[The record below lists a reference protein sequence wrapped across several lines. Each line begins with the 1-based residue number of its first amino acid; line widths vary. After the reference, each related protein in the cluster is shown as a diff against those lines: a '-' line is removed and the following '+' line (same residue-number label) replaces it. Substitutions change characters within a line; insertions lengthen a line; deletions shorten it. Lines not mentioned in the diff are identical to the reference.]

1 MEHVRLV
8 QLVFPFKA
16 KRSVVISATVVTLS
30 AIAHS
35 AIFWVPMPQSHDTKS
50 VIADTPVPDESAPK
64 DEIDVV
70 MLPQSEPPPPPPEAA
85 IEAPPARPSQRAAPP
100 APAPLL
106 PTDVIVEP
114 VAPPPTAADL
124 PPQPSD
130 PPPVEDL
137 PVADGDHTPAFA
149 PPTHDG
155 PLLSY
160 DEQFPH
166 FEGATSGCFGLGGC
180 RQVNDVSRYYD
191 VATSL
196 VAGLEAQG
204 YVVDEVDDLEDD
216 TGRNVY
222 ELTPPGDGAAKQ
234 YLLVFQG
241 EEIGSA
247 IYVMSPEIMTL
258 DQLRS
263 LAAQVTEH
271 HQAV

>member
-1 MEHVRLV
+1 LEHVRLV

-35 AIFWVPMPQSHDTKS
+35 AIFWVPMPQPQATES
-50 VIADTPVPDESAPK
+50 VTADTPGPDESATN

-70 MLPQSEPPPPPPEAA
+70 MLPQSEPPPPPPASTT
-85 IEAPPARPSQRAAPP
+85 EAPPSPPSQRAASP

-137 PVADGDHTPAFA
+137 PVANGNQTPFFA

-160 DEQFPH
+160 GEQFPH
-166 FEGATSGCFGLGGC
+166 FEGATSGCLGLGEC
-180 RQVNDVSRYYD
+180 RQVTGVGTYRE
-191 VATSL
+191 VADSL
-196 VAGLEAQG
+196 IAGLENQG
-204 YVVDEVDDLEDD
+204 YGVDLRDELED

-234 YLLVFQG
+234 FLLVFQG
-241 EEIGSA
+241 EELGSA

-258 DQLRS
+258 DELKS
-263 LAAQVTEH
+263 LAAQVADPR
-271 HQAV
+271 QAV